1 MARMTDS
8 ELVRAIE
15 TLETA
20 ADDGEL
26 SEQRA
31 KALEYYRGD
40 NTNEAPEGRSQVV
53 DRSLYDVAESVKGPV
68 LKLFLSG
75 EETVKFSPRGPE
87 DIKASEQESAY
98 VNFQLNEKNDAFSIF
113 SGWLQDAFTQKNGY
127 VQATWDETQE
137 VGTERY
143 TGLTDDEYMLLMSS
157 GDAEV
162 VEHAEAVDAYGMRSH
177 DVAIKRTS
185 TYGCVKIQNVPP
197 ESVLVDPNLTTVS
210 LTDAAFVCR
219 REEKTISELRQSG
232 FDVED
237 EISDG
242 GTSHEDWESDLRREQ
257 SWREQD
263 GGSEPDPSM
272 RRVKCREVWI
282 RTDRDGDGIAEL
294 RHVVV
299 VGSTVLLDEEADS
312 IPLVAFCAKP
322 LPHQHYG
329 ESFYDEL
336 KEVQDVKTALLRGVL
351 DSLYLANSPRYGVN
365 ADRVNLDD
373 LLVSRPGGIV
383 RVDGEP
389 MGAIMPLSVAYNPAP
404 ALQAMEYMD
413 VVRETRTGVT
423 RVGTGLDPNALNKTA
438 SGIAMLQGAQS
449 QRIEL
454 IARHFAE
461 SVKELCLLVHALTLK
476 HSRQQELIMLRNE
489 WVPVDPRQWTRR
501 KDMSISVGLGTG
513 NRQEQSAFLM
523 NMLQLAFGPGMQLGL
538 SSPAQVYQMLSKLT
552 NAAGF
557 KNAEEFWS
565 DPSKRPPAPPQ
576 QPPPDP
582 KLIEVQQ
589 KGQMEAQKMQMTAQ
603 QDQQRAQMDM
613 QVESAKLQQQMALE
627 QQKLQANMQL
637 EQQKL
642 AIMREQNLMQL
653 AAEVL
658 KAQAQPAEGEMDD
671 EGPDEGAMQMQ
682 QMMQMLAQTVA
693 SLQQSMALAAAPRR
707 IVRDPATGRAMG
719 VETVQ

>member
-1 MARMTDS
+1 MAKMSDGD
-8 ELVRAIE
+8 LVRAIE

-20 ADDGEL
+20 SDDGDL
-26 SEQRA
+26 AEQRVR
-31 KALEYYRGD
+31 ALEAYRGE
-40 NTNEAPEGRSQVV
+40 NTNPAPEGRSQVV
-53 DRSLYDVAESVKGPV
+53 DRSLYDVSESVKGPV

-75 EETVKFSPRGPE
+75 EETVKFTPRGPE
-87 DIKASEQESAY
+87 DIAAAEQESAY
-98 VNFQLNEKNDAFSIF
+98 VNYQLNEKNDAFSIF
-113 SGWLQDAFTQKNGY
+113 SGWLQDAFIQKCGY
-127 VQATWDETQE
+127 VMVTWDETQE

-143 TGLTDDEYMLLMSS
+143 KGLTDDEYMLLMSS
-157 GDAEV
+157 GDAEL
-162 VEHAEAVDAYGMRSH
+162 VEHEELLNAYGSVAH

-185 TYGCVKIQNVPP
+185 TYGCVKIVNVPP

-210 LTDAAFVCR
+210 LRDAAFVCR
-219 REEKTISELRQSG
+219 REEKTISELRESG
-232 FDVED
+232 FDVD
-237 EISDG
+237 DDISDG
-242 GTSHEDWESDLRREQ
+242 GTSREDWESDIRKEQ
-257 SWREQD
+257 SWREQTE
-263 GGSEPDPSM
+263 GHEPDPSM
-272 RRVKCREVWI
+272 RRIKVREVWI
-282 RTDRDGDGIAEL
+282 RMDRDGDGIAEL

-299 VGSTVLLDEEADS
+299 VGSTILLDEEAEM
-312 IPLVAFCAKP
+312 IPLVAFCSKP

-329 ESFYDEL
+329 ESFFDEL
-336 KEVQDVKTALLRGVL
+336 KEIQDVKTALLRGVL

-365 ADRVNLDD
+365 TDRVNLDD

-389 MGAIMPLSVAYNPAP
+389 MGAIMPLSTAYNPAP

-476 HSRQQELIMLRNE
+476 HSRQAELIMLRNE

-523 NMLQLAFGPGMQLGL
+523 QMLQLALGPGLQMGL
-538 SSPAQVYQMLSKLT
+538 SSPTQVFQMLGKLT

-557 KNAEEFWS
+557 RNAEEFWS
-565 DPSKRPPAPPQ
+565 DPSKQPPKPPQ

-589 KGQMEAQKMQMTAQ
+589 RGQIEQ
-603 QDQQRAQMDM
+603 
-613 QVESAKLQQQMALE
+613 AKLQQSAQMEQAKSQQDMQMEMQRAQAEMALE
-627 QQKLQANMQL
+627 REKAQMQ
-637 EQQKL
+637 
-642 AIMREQNLMQL
+642 
-653 AAEVL
+653 AEVARYKAEL
-658 KAQAQPAEGEMDD
+658 DAQVALEVARIRAQADLARPTYEG
-671 EGPDEGAMQMQ
+671 
-682 QMMQMLAQTVA
+682 
-693 SLQQSMALAAAPRR
+693 
-707 IVRDPATGRAMG
+707 MG
-719 VETVQ
+719 NGLS

>member
-1 MARMTDS
+1 MAKMTDS

-15 TLETA
+15 ALETA

-26 SEQRA
+26 AEQRVR
-31 KALEYYRGD
+31 ALEYYRGD

-53 DRSLYDVAESVKGPV
+53 DRSLYDVSESVKGPV

-75 EETVKFSPRGPE
+75 EETVKFTPRGPE
-87 DIKASEQESAY
+87 DIKAAEQESAY

-113 SGWLQDAFTQKNGY
+113 SGWLQDAFVQKNGY
-127 VQATWDETQE
+127 VMAVWDETQE

-143 TGLTDDEYMLLMSS
+143 KALTDDEYMLLMSS

-162 VEHAEAVDAYGMRSH
+162 VEHEELLNAYGTRSH
-177 DVAIKRTS
+177 DVAIKRTT
-185 TYGCVKIQNVPP
+185 TYGCVKIVNVPP

-210 LTDAAFVCR
+210 LADAAFVCR
-219 REEKTISELRQSG
+219 REEKTLSELRMTG
-232 FDVED
+232 FTVDD
-237 EISDG
+237 DISDG
-242 GTSHEDWESDLRREQ
+242 GTSREDWESDLRREQ
-257 SWREQD
+257 SWREQTE
-263 GGSEPDPSM
+263 GNEPDPSM
-272 RRVKCREVWI
+272 RRIKVREVWI

-299 VGSTVLLDEEADS
+299 VGTTVLLDEEADC
-312 IPLVAFCAKP
+312 IPLVAFSSKP

-365 ADRVNLDD
+365 TDRVNLDD

-389 MGAIMPLSVAYNPAP
+389 MGAIMPLSVAYNPSP

-489 WVPVDPRQWTRR
+489 WIPVDPRQWTRR

-523 NMLQLAFGPGMQLGL
+523 QMLQLAFGPGMQMGL

-589 KGQMEAQKMQMTAQ
+589 RGQMEQAKMQQDAQMEAAKMQQGAQMEQARAQ
-603 QDQQRAQMDM
+603 QDMQMEMQRAQASMVLEREKAQM
-613 QVESAKLQQQMALE
+613 QAEVQRYKAELDAQVALE
-627 QQKLQANMQL
+627 VAR
-637 EQQKL
+637 
-642 AIMREQNLMQL
+642 IR
-653 AAEVL
+653 
-658 KAQAQPAEGEMDD
+658 AQADLARPTYEG
-671 EGPDEGAMQMQ
+671 
-682 QMMQMLAQTVA
+682 
-693 SLQQSMALAAAPRR
+693 
-707 IVRDPATGRAMG
+707 MG
-719 VETVQ
+719 NGLS

>member
-26 SEQRA
+26 AEQRVR
-31 KALEYYRGD
+31 ALEYYRGE
-40 NTNEAPEGRSQVV
+40 NTNPAPEGRSQVV
-53 DRSLYDVAESVKGPV
+53 DRSLYDVSESVKGPV

-75 EETVKFSPRGPE
+75 EEVVKFTPRGPE
-87 DIKASEQESAY
+87 DIQAADQESAY
-98 VNFQLNEKNDAFSIF
+98 VNYQLTEKNDAFSIF
-113 SGWLQDAFTQKNGY
+113 AGWLQDAFIQKNGY
-127 VQATWDETQE
+127 VMAVWDEQQE
-137 VGTERY
+137 VATERY
-143 TGLTDDEYMLLMSS
+143 KGLTDDEYMLLMSS

-162 VEHAEAVDAYGMRSH
+162 VEHEELLNAYGSVAH
-177 DVAIKRTS
+177 DVAIRRTS
-185 TYGCVKIQNVPP
+185 NYGCVKIVNVPP
-197 ESVLVDPNLTTVS
+197 ESVLVDPNLTSVS
-210 LTDAAFVCR
+210 LRDAAFVCR
-219 REEKTISELRQSG
+219 REEKTISELRESG
-232 FDVED
+232 FEVDD
-237 EISDG
+237 DISDG
-242 GTSHEDWESDLRREQ
+242 GTSREDWETDIRKEQ
-257 SWREQD
+257 SWREQTD
-263 GGSEPDPSM
+263 GNEPDPSM
-272 RRVKCREVWI
+272 RRVKVREVWI
-282 RTDRDGDGIAEL
+282 RMDRDGDGIAEL

-299 VGSTVLLDEEADS
+299 VGSTILLDEEAEM
-312 IPLVAFCAKP
+312 IPLVAFSAKP

-329 ESFYDEL
+329 ESFFDEL

-389 MGAIMPLSVAYNPAP
+389 AGAIMPLSTAYNPAP

-476 HSRQQELIMLRNE
+476 HSRQQELVMLRNQ

-523 NMLQLAFGPGMQLGL
+523 QMLQLALGPGVQMGL
-538 SSPAQVYQMLSKLT
+538 SSPTQVYQMLAKLT

-565 DPSKRPPAPPQ
+565 DPSKQPPRPPQP
-576 QPPPDP
+576 PPPDP
-582 KLIEVQQ
+582 RLIEVQQ
-589 KGQMEAQKMQMTAQ
+589 KGQIEAQKLQQSAQIEQAKSQQDMQMEM
-603 QDQQRAQMDM
+603 QRAQA
-613 QVESAKLQQQMALE
+613 EMALE
-627 QQKLQANMQL
+627 
-637 EQQKL
+637 
-642 AIMREQNLMQL
+642 RE
-653 AAEVL
+653 
-658 KAQAQPAEGEMDD
+658 KAQMQAEIARYKAELDAQVALEVARIRAQADLARPMEG
-671 EGPDEGAMQMQ
+671 
-682 QMMQMLAQTVA
+682 
-693 SLQQSMALAAAPRR
+693 
-707 IVRDPATGRAMG
+707 MG
-719 VETVQ
+719 NGLS

>member
-1 MARMTDS
+1 MAMDDK

-20 ADDGEL
+20 ADDGDL
-26 SEQRA
+26 AEQRVRS
-31 KALEYYRGD
+31 LEYYRGE
-40 NTNEAPEGRSQVV
+40 NVNQAPEGRSQVV
-53 DRSLYDVAESVKGPV
+53 DRSLYDVSESVKGPV

-75 EETVKFSPRGPE
+75 EETVKFTPRGPE
-87 DIKASEQESAY
+87 DIQAAEQESAY
-98 VNFQLNEKNDAFSIF
+98 VNYQLNEKNDAFSIF
-113 SGWLQDAFTQKNGY
+113 SGWLQDAFVQKNGY
-127 VQATWDETQE
+127 VMAVWDETQE
-137 VGTERY
+137 VATERY
-143 TGLTDDEYMLLMSS
+143 KALTDDEYMFLTSAQ
-157 GDAEV
+157 DAEV
-162 VEHAEAVDAYGMRSH
+162 VEHEELLNAYGSTQH
-177 DVAIKRTS
+177 DVSIRRTS

-210 LTDAAFVCR
+210 LRDAAFVCR

-232 FDVED
+232 FEVED
-237 EISDG
+237 DISDG
-242 GTSHEDWESDLRREQ
+242 GTSREDWETDVRKEE
-257 SWREQD
+257 SWREQTD
-263 GGSEPDPSM
+263 GNEPDPSM
-272 RRVKCREVWI
+272 RRIKVREVWI
-282 RTDRDGDGIAEL
+282 RVDRDGDGIAEL

-299 VGSTVLLDEEADS
+299 VGTTILLDEEAEM
-312 IPLVAFCAKP
+312 IPLVGFCAKP

-365 ADRVNLDD
+365 TDRVNLDD

-476 HSRQQELIMLRNE
+476 HSRQQELIQLRNE
-489 WVPVDPRQWTRR
+489 WIPVDPRQWKRR

-523 NMLQLAFGPGMQLGL
+523 QMLQLAFGPGMQMGL
-538 SSPAQVYQMLSKLT
+538 SSPSQVYQMLAKLT

-565 DPSKRPPAPPQ
+565 DPSKQPPKPPQ

-589 KGQMEAQKMQMTAQ
+589 RGQMEQ
-603 QDQQRAQMDM
+603 
-613 QVESAKLQQQMALE
+613 AKLQQDAQMQAAKMQQSAQMEQAKAQQDMQMEMQRAQAEMALE
-627 QQKLQANMQL
+627 REKAAMQ
-637 EQQKL
+637 
-642 AIMREQNLMQL
+642 
-653 AAEVL
+653 AEVQRYKAEL
-658 KAQAQPAEGEMDD
+658 DAQVALEVARIRAQADLARPMFGESN
-671 EGPDEGAMQMQ
+671 G
-682 QMMQMLAQTVA
+682 L
-693 SLQQSMALAAAPRR
+693 S
-707 IVRDPATGRAMG
+707 
-719 VETVQ
+719 

>member
-1 MARMTDS
+1 MARMTDN

-20 ADDGEL
+20 ADDGDL
-26 SEQRA
+26 AEQRVR
-31 KALEYYRGD
+31 ALEYYRGD

-53 DRSLYDVAESVKGPV
+53 DRSLYDVSESVKGPV

-75 EETVKFSPRGPE
+75 EETVKFTPRGPE
-87 DIKASEQESAY
+87 DIKAAEQESAY

-113 SGWLQDAFTQKNGY
+113 SGWLQDAFVQKNGY
-127 VQATWDETQE
+127 VMAVWDETQE

-143 TGLTDDEYMLLMSS
+143 KALTDDEYMLLMSS

-162 VEHAEAVDAYGMRSH
+162 VEHEELLNAYGTRSH
-177 DVAIKRTS
+177 DVAIKRTT
-185 TYGCVKIQNVPP
+185 TYGCVKIVNVPP

-210 LTDAAFVCR
+210 LADAAFVCR
-219 REEKTISELRQSG
+219 REEKTLSELRMTG
-232 FDVED
+232 FTVDD
-237 EISDG
+237 DISDG
-242 GTSHEDWESDLRREQ
+242 GTSREDWESDLRREQ
-257 SWREQD
+257 SWREQTE
-263 GGSEPDPSM
+263 GNEPDPSM
-272 RRVKCREVWI
+272 RRIKVREVWI

-299 VGSTVLLDEEADS
+299 VGTTVLLDEEADC
-312 IPLVAFCAKP
+312 IPLVAFSSKP

-351 DSLYLANSPRYGVN
+351 DSLYIANSPRFAVN

-389 MGAIMPLSVAYNPAP
+389 MGAVMPLSTAYNPSP

-523 NMLQLAFGPGMQLGL
+523 QMLQLAFGPGMQMGL

-589 KGQMEAQKMQMTAQ
+589 RGQMEQAKMQQDAQMEAAKMQQGAQMEQARAQ
-603 QDQQRAQMDM
+603 QDMQMEMQRAQASMVLEREKAQM
-613 QVESAKLQQQMALE
+613 QAEVQRYKAELDAQVALE
-627 QQKLQANMQL
+627 VAR
-637 EQQKL
+637 
-642 AIMREQNLMQL
+642 IR
-653 AAEVL
+653 
-658 KAQAQPAEGEMDD
+658 AQADLARPTYEG
-671 EGPDEGAMQMQ
+671 
-682 QMMQMLAQTVA
+682 
-693 SLQQSMALAAAPRR
+693 
-707 IVRDPATGRAMG
+707 MG
-719 VETVQ
+719 NGLS

>member
-1 MARMTDS
+1 MAKMTDS

-15 TLETA
+15 ALETA
-20 ADDGEL
+20 ADDGDL
-26 SEQRA
+26 AEQRVR
-31 KALEYYRGD
+31 ALEYYRGD

-53 DRSLYDVAESVKGPV
+53 DRSLYDVSESVKGPV

-75 EETVKFSPRGPE
+75 EETVKFTPRGPE
-87 DIKASEQESAY
+87 DIKAAEQESAY

-113 SGWLQDAFTQKNGY
+113 SGWLQDAFVQKNGY
-127 VQATWDETQE
+127 VMAVWDETQE

-143 TGLTDDEYMLLMSS
+143 KALTDDEYMLLMSS

-162 VEHAEAVDAYGMRSH
+162 VEHEELLNAYGTRSH
-177 DVAIKRTS
+177 DVAIKRTT
-185 TYGCVKIQNVPP
+185 TYGCVKIVNVPP

-210 LTDAAFVCR
+210 LADAAFVCR
-219 REEKTISELRQSG
+219 REEKTLSELRMTG
-232 FDVED
+232 FTVDD
-237 EISDG
+237 DISDG
-242 GTSHEDWESDLRREQ
+242 GTSREDWESDLRREQ
-257 SWREQD
+257 SWREQTE
-263 GGSEPDPSM
+263 GNEPDPSM
-272 RRVKCREVWI
+272 RRIKVREVWI

-299 VGSTVLLDEEADS
+299 VGTTVLLDEEADC
-312 IPLVAFCAKP
+312 IPLVAFSSKP

-365 ADRVNLDD
+365 TDRVNLDD

-389 MGAIMPLSVAYNPAP
+389 MGAIMPLSVAYNPSP

-423 RVGTGLDPNALNKTA
+423 RIGTGLDPNALNKTA

-489 WVPVDPRQWTRR
+489 WIPVDPRQWTRR

-523 NMLQLAFGPGMQLGL
+523 QMLQLAFGPGMQMGL

-589 KGQMEAQKMQMTAQ
+589 RGQMEQAKMQQDAQMEAAKMQQGAQMEQARAQ
-603 QDQQRAQMDM
+603 QDMQMEMQRAQASMVLEREKAQM
-613 QVESAKLQQQMALE
+613 QAEVQRYKAELDAQVALE
-627 QQKLQANMQL
+627 VAR
-637 EQQKL
+637 
-642 AIMREQNLMQL
+642 IR
-653 AAEVL
+653 
-658 KAQAQPAEGEMDD
+658 AQADLARPTYEG
-671 EGPDEGAMQMQ
+671 
-682 QMMQMLAQTVA
+682 
-693 SLQQSMALAAAPRR
+693 
-707 IVRDPATGRAMG
+707 MG
-719 VETVQ
+719 NGLS

>member
-1 MARMTDS
+1 MAKMTDS
-8 ELVRAIE
+8 ELIRAIE

-20 ADDGEL
+20 SDDGDL
-26 SEQRA
+26 AEQRVR
-31 KALEYYRGD
+31 ALEYYRGE
-40 NTNEAPEGRSQVV
+40 NVNEAPEGRSQVV
-53 DRSLYDVAESVKGPV
+53 DRSLYDVSESVLGPV

-75 EETVKFSPRGPE
+75 DEVVKFSPRGPE
-87 DIKASEQESAY
+87 DIQAAEQESAF
-98 VNFQLNEKNDAFSIF
+98 VNFQLSEKNDAFSIF
-113 SGWLQDAFTQKNGY
+113 SGWLHDAFVQKNGY
-127 VQATWDETQE
+127 VMAVWDEQQE

-143 TGLTDDEYMLLMSS
+143 KGLTDDEFMFLTSAQ
-157 GDAEV
+157 DVEV
-162 VEHAEAVDAYGMRSH
+162 VEHEELLNAYGARQH

-185 TYGCVKIQNVPP
+185 TYGCVKIVNVPP

-210 LTDAAFVCR
+210 LGDAAFVCR

-237 EISDG
+237 DISDG
-242 GTSHEDWESDLRREQ
+242 GTSREDWETDLRNEQ
-257 SWREQD
+257 SWREQTE
-263 GGSEPDPSM
+263 GNEPDPSM

-299 VGSTVLLDEEADS
+299 VGSTVLLDEEAEM
-312 IPLVAFCAKP
+312 IPLVAFSAKP

-329 ESFYDEL
+329 ESFFDEL
-336 KEVQDVKTALLRGVL
+336 KEIQDVKTALLRGVL

-365 ADRVNLDD
+365 TDRVNLDD

-389 MGAIMPLSVAYNPAP
+389 MGAIMPLSVAYNPSS

-476 HSRQQELIMLRNE
+476 HSRQQELIQLRNE
-489 WVPVDPRQWTRR
+489 WIPVDPRQWTRR

-523 NMLQLAFGPGMQLGL
+523 QMLQLAFGPGMQMGL

-565 DPSKRPPAPPQ
+565 DPSKQPPKPPQ

-582 KLIEVQQ
+582 KMIEVQQ
-589 KGQMEAQKMQMTAQ
+589 KGQIEAQKMSQEA
-603 QDQQRAQMDM
+603 
-613 QVESAKLQQQMALE
+613 QVEQAKMSQEA
-627 QQKLQANMQL
+627 QL
-637 EQQKL
+637 EQQRIALDRYKADL
-642 AIMREQNLMQL
+642 DAQIKVYIEQLKIGAEDRRAQPGIDVVNSERMSADTMTAATQAIM
-653 AAEVL
+653 
-658 KAQAQPAEGEMDD
+658 EGL
-671 EGPDEGAMQMQ
+671 
-682 QMMQMLAQTVA
+682 QMMQASQAAQMQAMQAMV
-693 SLQQSMALAAAPRR
+693 AAATAPKQV
-707 IVRDPATGRAMG
+707 IRDQSGRVVGVAPAIG
-719 VETVQ
+719 Q